1 MSPAK
6 QAVHFRACPICGSTV
21 CHPLHEMRFILPEGS
36 PLPAAYTVS
45 ACAECGFVYAD
56 TPGSAADYARHYAE
70 FSHYEDPAIATGG
83 GEQAFDRQRLSE
95 TAGWIAQQVAAD
107 ARVLD
112 IGCGNGGLLLALKE
126 CGFCRLAGM
135 DPSETCVTRLQLHGL
150 EASRGWLGDLPHA
163 QGKYDLII
171 LSHVLE
177 HLLDPRPA
185 LASLQ
190 ALLAPAGRVYV
201 ETPDAARYADF
212 PSVPFY
218 FFDSEHINHFDRASL
233 ENLARA
239 SGFQVQQAA
248 SKTLTLQGG
257 HAYPAAFAL
266 LSATGTPEPIV
277 PDDTARLAVT
287 DYVTQSAHA
296 GSLPAALRQA
306 LAQGRP
312 IALWGAG
319 SQAQRLLLDEA
330 MRKAHIV
337 AVVDGDRNKQGSRF
351 AGCTVTSPVTGL
363 KDLPQDC
370 LVVIAAALVA
380 EQIMA
385 EYHALGLPYECI
397 VN

>member
-1 MSPAK
+1 
-6 QAVHFRACPICGSTV
+6 
-21 CHPLHEMRFILPEGS
+21 
-36 PLPAAYTVS
+36 
-45 ACAECGFVYAD
+45 
-56 TPGSAADYARHYAE
+56 
-70 FSHYEDPAIATGG
+70 
-83 GEQAFDRQRLSE
+83 
-95 TAGWIAQQVAAD
+95 
-107 ARVLD
+107 
-112 IGCGNGGLLLALKE
+112 
-126 CGFCRLAGM
+126 
-135 DPSETCVTRLQLHGL
+135 
-150 EASRGWLGDLPHA
+150 
-163 QGKYDLII
+163 
-171 LSHVLE
+171 
-177 HLLDPRPA
+177 
-185 LASLQ
+185 
-190 ALLAPAGRVYV
+190 
-201 ETPDAARYADF
+201 
-212 PSVPFY
+212 FY

-239 SGFQVQQAA
+239 SGFQVLQTA

-266 LSATGTPEPIV
+266 LSATGMPEPIV

-296 GSLPAALRQA
+296 GSLPAALRQV